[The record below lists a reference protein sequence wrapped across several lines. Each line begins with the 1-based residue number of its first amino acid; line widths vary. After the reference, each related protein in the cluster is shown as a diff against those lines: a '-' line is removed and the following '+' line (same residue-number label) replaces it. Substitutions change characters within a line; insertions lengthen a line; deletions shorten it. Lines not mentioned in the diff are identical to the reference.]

1 MQVETINNYVAAA
14 ETCIAQKRKV
24 DSQAKLYDWYLDL
37 VFRGA
42 ELHGL
47 PKAYIDSYEQCMRS
61 PIDGRPELHKG
72 LDWSLDAQL
81 GVG

>member
-14 ETCIAQKRKV
+14 ETCIAKKTKV
-24 DSQAKLYDWYLDL
+24 DPQAKPYDWYLDL

-47 PKAYIDSYEQCMRS
+47 PKAYIDKLRTMHALPDRRT
-61 PIDGRPELHKG
+61 P
-72 LDWSLDAQL
+72 
-81 GVG
+81 